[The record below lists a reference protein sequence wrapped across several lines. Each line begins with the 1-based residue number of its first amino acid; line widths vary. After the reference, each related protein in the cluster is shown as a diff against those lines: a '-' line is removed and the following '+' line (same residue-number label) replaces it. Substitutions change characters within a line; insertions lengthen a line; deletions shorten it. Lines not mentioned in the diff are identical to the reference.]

1 MPASIPSP
9 SAAHGSGSPRPLTAR
24 GQRTRRA
31 LVDGARRVFER
42 DGYHDAR
49 LADITAESG
58 VSVGTF
64 YLYFDGKDQVLAAV
78 LEQLEA
84 EMLAAGR
91 PERRGGELRDP
102 VARIEAANRA
112 YLSAYRDRAPLMLL
126 LEQAATLQPAFRAM
140 RTRRG
145 WTFTQR
151 NAAQIE
157 QLQRE
162 GYADPALDPVV
173 AARALSGMVARM
185 AYYEYALRPEGADAE
200 GAEDADE
207 ALVRTATTL
216 WVNALTIRTRLRP

>member
-1 MPASIPSP
+1 MPAAASVPSP
-9 SAAHGSGSPRPLTAR
+9 MPGVPRPLTPR
-24 GQRTRRA
+24 GERTRRA
-31 LVDGARRVFER
+31 LVEGARRVFER

-64 YLYFDGKDQVLAAV
+64 YLYFDGKDQALVAV

-91 PERRGGELRDP
+91 PERREREPRDP

-112 YLSAYRDRAPLMLL
+112 YLAAYRDRAPLMLL

-140 RTRRG
+140 RSRRG
-145 WTFTQR
+145 RTFTQR

-157 QLQRE
+157 RLQRE
-162 GYADPALDPVV
+162 GHADPTLDPLV
-173 AARALSGMVARM
+173 AARALSGMVARL
-185 AYYEYALRPEGADAE
+185 AYYEYALRPDDADEERRA
-200 GAEDADE
+200 DADE

-216 WVNALTIRTRLRP
+216 WVNALAIRPPLRP